1 MDRSCCARR
10 TDVYINR
17 NWSGRIVT
25 GKKVIIFS
33 HVAVVGHGAAKAMDF
48 HETYL
53 RKVLGFIGLSNINFI
68 HTERMAMGE
77 EAVASALL
85 HSRST
90 MTELIPA

>member
-1 MDRSCCARR
+1 
-10 TDVYINR
+10 
-17 NWSGRIVT
+17 
-25 GKKVIIFS
+25 
-33 HVAVVGHGAAKAMDF
+33 MDF